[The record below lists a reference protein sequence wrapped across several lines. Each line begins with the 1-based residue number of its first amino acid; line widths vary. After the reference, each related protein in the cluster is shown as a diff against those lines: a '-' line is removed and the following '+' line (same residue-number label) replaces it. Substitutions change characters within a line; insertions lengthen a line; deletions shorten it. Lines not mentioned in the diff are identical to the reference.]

1 LQVDAEACK
10 ATHQQSNASAKQ
22 RISKATHRM
31 QAIHF
36 GTSSSDGNTHTPSVQ
51 VVAHIGVGGDV
62 FDGWRLA

>member
-1 LQVDAEACK
+1 
-10 ATHQQSNASAKQ
+10 
-22 RISKATHRM
+22 M